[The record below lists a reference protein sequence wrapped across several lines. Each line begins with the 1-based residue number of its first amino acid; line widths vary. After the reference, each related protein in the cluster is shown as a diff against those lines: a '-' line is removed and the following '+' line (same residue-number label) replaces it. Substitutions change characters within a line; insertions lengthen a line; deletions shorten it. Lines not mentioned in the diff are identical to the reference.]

1 MPLCFTPNH
10 MLSNDELQRYAR
22 HISLPEVGIE
32 GQSRLRSGSVLVVGA
47 GGLGSPAALYL
58 AAAGVGRIGLVE
70 FDRLD
75 VSNLQR
81 QILFDTPSV
90 GKPKIEIAARRLGE
104 LNPLIEIVTH
114 ELRLTSANALE
125 VLRPYDVVLDA
136 SDNFPTRYLVNDAC
150 VLLGKP
156 NVYGSIFRFVGQAS
170 VFHPPNGP
178 CYRCMY
184 AQPPPPGLVPSC
196 EEGGVLGVVP
206 GLVGVIQAA
215 EAIKLLLGHGEPL
228 IGRMLLID
236 LMRMSFRELRVPRNP
251 ECVVCGPNPTVR
263 ELVDYEAFCGVRAS
277 SDEPEIL
284 PRELAGI
291 LARPDAPRLIDV
303 REAIEWRGGHI
314 AGADLIPL
322 RDLSARLDE
331 IEPGREIVCYCASG
345 ARSAHAAK
353 ILRDAGFSPV
363 RNLTGGIRRWA
374 QDGLPVER

>member
-1 MPLCFTPNH
+1 

-22 HISLPEVGIE
+22 HISLPEIGIE
-32 GQSRLRSGSVLVVGA
+32 GQTRLRDGSVLVVGA

-75 VSNLQR
+75 ISNLQR

-90 GKPKIEIAARRLGE
+90 GRPKIETATRRLRE
-104 LNPLIEIVTH
+104 LNPSIEIVPH
-114 ELRLTSANALE
+114 ELRLTSANALD

-170 VFHPPNGP
+170 VFHPPRGP

-184 AQPPPPGLVPSC
+184 SQPPPPGLVPSC

-206 GLVGVIQAA
+206 GLVGVIQAT
-215 EAIKLLLGHGEPL
+215 EAMKLLLGQGDTL
-228 IGRMLLID
+228 VGRMLLVD

-251 ECVVCGPNPTVR
+251 ECVVCGPNPSVR
-263 ELVDYEAFCGVRAS
+263 ELVDYEAFCGVTPGGTTAG
-277 SDEPEIL
+277 PEL
-284 PRELAGI
+284 APRELAALMAGP
-291 LARPDAPRLIDV
+291 AAPRLIDV
-303 REAIEWRGGHI
+303 REPVEWQGGRI
-314 AGADLIPL
+314 AGAELMPL
-322 RDLSARLDE
+322 RDLPARLDE
-331 IEPGREIVCYCASG
+331 LDAAGDIVCYCASG
-345 ARSAHAAK
+345 TRSAHAAQ
-353 ILRDAGFSPV
+353 ILLDAGFRSV

-374 QDGLPVER
+374 QEGLPVER

>member
-1 MPLCFTPNH
+1 

-22 HISLPEVGIE
+22 HISLPEMGVE
-32 GQSRLRSGSVLVVGA
+32 GQQRLRDGSVLVVGA

-81 QILFDTPSV
+81 QILFDTASV
-90 GKPKIEIAARRLGE
+90 GTPKIDAAARRLRG
-104 LNPLIEIVTH
+104 LNPGVEIVEH
-114 ELRLTSANALE
+114 PLRLTSVNALD
-125 VLRPYDVVLDA
+125 VVRPYDVVIDA

-170 VFHPPNGP
+170 VFHPPHGP

-206 GLVGVIQAA
+206 GLVGVIQAS
-215 EAIKLLLGHGEPL
+215 EAMKLLMGKGESL
-228 IGRMLLID
+228 VGRMLLVD

-251 ECVVCGPNPTVR
+251 DCVVCGPNPTVR
-263 ELVDYEAFCGVRAS
+263 ELVDYEAFCGTKAAAAT
-277 SDEPEIL
+277 DGEEIA
-284 PRELAGI
+284 PRELAALMAGAPPPI
-291 LARPDAPRLIDV
+291 LVDV
-303 REAIEWRGGHI
+303 REPVEWQGGHI
-314 AGADLIPL
+314 AGATLMPL
-322 RDLSARLDE
+322 RDLPARLDE
-331 IEPGREIVCYCASG
+331 LDPAAEIVCYCASG
-345 ARSAHAAK
+345 IRSAHAAR
-353 ILRDAGFSPV
+353 ILRDAGFTSV
-363 RNLTGGIRRWA
+363 RNLSGGIRRWS
-374 QDGLPVER
+374 QEGLPVER

>member
-1 MPLCFTPNH
+1 

-22 HISLPEVGIE
+22 HISLPEIGIE
-32 GQSRLRSGSVLVVGA
+32 GQTRLRDGSVLVVGA

-90 GKPKIEIAARRLGE
+90 GRPKIETATRRLRA
-104 LNPLIEIVTH
+104 LNPSIEIIPH
-114 ELRLTSANALE
+114 ELRLSSANALE
-125 VLRPYDVVLDA
+125 VLGPYDVVLDA

-170 VFHPPNGP
+170 VFHPPHGP

-184 AQPPPPGLVPSC
+184 SQPPPPGLVPSC

-206 GLVGVIQAA
+206 GLVGVIQAT
-215 EAIKLLLGHGEPL
+215 EAMKLLLGSGDL
-228 IGRMLLID
+228 LVGRMLLVD

-251 ECVVCGPNPTVR
+251 ECVVCGPNPSVTG
-263 ELVDYEAFCGVRAS
+263 LVDYEAFCGVPPGGVTNG
-277 SDEPEIL
+277 PEIS
-284 PRELAGI
+284 PRELAALMAG
-291 LARPDAPRLIDV
+291 ANAPRLIDV
-303 REAIEWRGGHI
+303 REPIEWSGGRLT
-314 AGADLIPL
+314 GAELMPL
-322 RDLSARLDE
+322 RDLGARLDE
-331 IEPGREIVCYCASG
+331 LEGARDIVCYCATG
-345 ARSAHAAK
+345 VRSAHAAK
-353 ILRDAGFSPV
+353 ILLDAGFTSV
-363 RNLTGGIRRWA
+363 RNLTGGIRRWM
-374 QDGLPVER
+374 QEDLPVER

>member
-1 MPLCFTPNH
+1 MSA

-22 HISLPEVGIE
+22 HISLPEMGVE
-32 GQSRLRSGSVLVVGA
+32 GQTRLRDGSVLVVGA
-47 GGLGSPAALYL
+47 GGLGSPASLYL

-90 GKPKIEIAARRLGE
+90 GRPKIETATRRLRE
-104 LNPLIEIVTH
+104 LNPSIEIVAH
-114 ELRLTSANALE
+114 ELRLSSANALD

-170 VFHPPNGP
+170 VFHPPQGP

-184 AQPPPPGLVPSC
+184 TQPPPPGLVPSC

-206 GLVGVIQAA
+206 GLVGVIQAT
-215 EAIKLLLGHGEPL
+215 EAMKLLLGKGDLL
-228 IGRMLLID
+228 IGRMLLVD

-251 ECVVCGPNPTVR
+251 ECVVCGENPSVR
-263 ELVDYEAFCGVRAS
+263 ELVDYEAFCGTKPAGGAA
-277 SDEPEIL
+277 DPEL
-284 PRELAGI
+284 APRELAAMMAG
-291 LARPDAPRLIDV
+291 PSAPMLIDV
-303 REAIEWRGGHI
+303 REPIEWNGGRI
-314 AGADLIPL
+314 GGADLIPL
-322 RDLSARLDE
+322 RDLPARLDE
-331 IEPGREIVCYCASG
+331 IEAGREIVCYCASG

-353 ILRDAGFSPV
+353 ILRDAGWASV
-363 RNLTGGIRRWA
+363 RNLAGGIRRWA
-374 QDGLPVER
+374 QEGMPIER

>member
-1 MPLCFTPNH
+1 

-22 HISLPEVGIE
+22 HISLPEIGVA
-32 GQSRLRSGSVLVVGA
+32 GQTRLREGSVLVVGA

-75 VSNLQR
+75 ISNLQR

-90 GKPKIEIAARRLGE
+90 GKPKIETATRRLRE
-104 LNPLIEIVTH
+104 LNPSIEIVAH
-114 ELRLTSANALE
+114 ELRLSSANALD

-170 VFHPPNGP
+170 VFHPPHGP

-184 AQPPPPGLVPSC
+184 SQPPPPGLVPSC

-206 GLVGVIQAA
+206 GLVGVIQAS
-215 EAIKLLLGHGEPL
+215 EALKLLLGQGDLL
-228 IGRMLLID
+228 IGRMLLVD

-251 ECVVCGPNPTVR
+251 DCVVCGPNPSVR
-263 ELVDYEAFCGVRAS
+263 ELVDYEAFCGMGSR
-277 SDEPEIL
+277 DTTNHPEVS
-284 PRELAGI
+284 PRDLAALMAGG
-291 LARPDAPRLIDV
+291 AAPRLIDV
-303 REAIEWRGGHI
+303 REPIEWHGVRI
-314 AGADLIPL
+314 AGAELMPL
-322 RDLSARLDE
+322 RDLPARLDE
-331 IEPGREIVCYCASG
+331 LDRGGDIVCYCASG
-345 ARSAHAAK
+345 VRSAHAAK
-353 ILRDAGFSPV
+353 ILRDAGFNSV
-363 RNLTGGIRRWA
+363 RNLTGGIRRWM
-374 QDGLPVER
+374 QEGLPVER

>member
-1 MPLCFTPNH
+1 

-22 HISLPEVGIE
+22 HISLPEMGVE
-32 GQSRLRSGSVLVVGA
+32 GQEKLRAGSVLVVGA
-47 GGLGSPAALYL
+47 GGLGSPASLYL

-75 VSNLQR
+75 ISNLQR

-90 GKPKIEIAARRLGE
+90 GKPKIESAARRLRE
-104 LNPLIEIVTH
+104 LNPAIEIVTH
-114 ELRLTSANALE
+114 ELRLTSSNALD

-170 VFHPPNGP
+170 VFWPPNGP

-184 AQPPPPGLVPSC
+184 SQPPPPGLVPSC

-215 EAIKLLLGHGEPL
+215 EAIKLLIERGDLL
-228 IGRMLLID
+228 VGRMLLVDI
-236 LMRMSFRELRVPRNP
+236 MRMSFRELRVPKNP
-251 ECVVCGPNPTVR
+251 ECVVCGPNPSVR
-263 ELVDYEAFCGVRAS
+263 ELVDYEAFCGTGARH
-277 SDEPEIL
+277 DGPEVT
-284 PRELAGI
+284 PRELAAVLGK
-291 LARPDAPRLIDV
+291 LGAPRLVDV
-303 REAIEWRGGHI
+303 REPTEWQMGRI

-322 RDLSARLDE
+322 RDLPRRIDE
-331 IEPGREIVCYCASG
+331 LAPGEEVVCYCATG
-345 ARSAHAAK
+345 VRSAHATK
-353 ILRDAGFSPV
+353 ILRDAGFSKT
-363 RNLTGGIRRWA
+363 RNLIGGMRRWTEE
-374 QDGLPVER
+374 GLPIER